1 MIIFQN
7 YKVLNKNRQK
17 NKKEIKFAIL
27 NNIILMQDVNQ
38 IVSNSREKFSKAIEH
53 LENEL
58 LKIRAGK
65 ASPQMLNG
73 IMVEAY
79 GSLSPLSAVC
89 NISVQDSRMLVL
101 QPWDKSQFQII
112 EKAILLANLGFNP
125 QNDGQ
130 VIRIAIPPLTEE
142 RRKDLVKQA
151 KTEVEKSKVSVR
163 NIRRDVNEDLKKLKK
178 EGVAED
184 LIKTGEDQVQ
194 KITDEHIAKCD
205 KMMEAKEKEI
215 MSV

>member
-1 MIIFQN
+1 
-7 YKVLNKNRQK
+7 
-17 NKKEIKFAIL
+17 
-27 NNIILMQDVNQ
+27 MQDVHQ

-142 RRKDLVKQA
+142 RRRDLVKQA
-151 KTEVEKSKVSVR
+151 KSEVEKSKVSVR

-178 EGVAED
+178 DGVAED
-184 LIKTGEDQVQ
+184 LIKSGEDQVQ